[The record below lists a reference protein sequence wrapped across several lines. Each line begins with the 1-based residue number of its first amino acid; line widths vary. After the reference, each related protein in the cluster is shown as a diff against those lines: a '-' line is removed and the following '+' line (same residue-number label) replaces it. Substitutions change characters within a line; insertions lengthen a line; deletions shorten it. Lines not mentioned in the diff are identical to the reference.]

1 MSKIKYAPKDNQEI
15 EKAILFMVSKITEY
29 CSNEK
34 PLILHS
40 LKVGT
45 KLIELGEEKDVVISG
60 LLHDLLED
68 TKCKKE
74 EIEKKFGKKVI
85 KLVLACTF
93 DRNIK
98 DYKKRWKVSLT
109 NIDKAGKEAFIIKL
123 VDQMDNLP
131 YYILILDK
139 NRKEELIWKHKCFIE
154 CFNTKYSNI
163 ELFKEYKK
171 LVSKVS

>member
-15 EKAILFMVSKITEY
+15 EKAILFIVSKITEY

-93 DRNIK
+93 NEKIE
-98 DYKKRWKVSLT
+98 DYQERWRQLIN
-109 NIDKAGKEAFIIKL
+109 NIDNVGRGAFIIKL
-123 VDQMDNLP
+123 VDQIDNLP
-131 YYILILDK
+131 YYLDVDD
-139 NRKEELIWKHKCFIE
+139 KEMRERVIWKHKYFIDF
-154 CFNTKYSNI
+154 FNKKYSDFK
-163 ELFKEYKK
+163 LFRGYKG
-171 LVSKVS
+171 LFGKVT